1 MIGVFYYMNEVM
13 KVNIREATIQ
23 DAQGIG
29 KVHVDSWRTTYKDII
44 PDHFLN
50 NLSYEQ
56 RTELAKRNIA
66 KKDNHMLVAENEF
79 GEIVGFADAST
90 RESNVVP
97 YSSDLTSIYLLE
109 EYQGKG
115 IGKLLLKEL
124 FMYFKQKEYQS
135 IFVEVLAENKTR
147 NFYEYYG
154 AEYVK
159 TVQIAIGG
167 KVLEEFVYVWND
179 IDKVLETFE

>member
-1 MIGVFYYMNEVM
+1 M
-13 KVNIREATIQ
+13 KIREATMQ

-44 PDHFLN
+44 PDSFLN

-56 RTELAKRNIA
+56 RTELWKKNITI
-66 KKDNHMLVAENEF
+66 KDNYVLVVENEL
-79 GEIVGFADAST
+79 GEIIGFATASNKET
-90 RESNVVP
+90 NDVP

-109 EYQGKG
+109 ECQGKG
-115 IGKLLLKEL
+115 IGKQLLKEL
-124 FMYFKQKEYQS
+124 FIFFKKKNHQS

-147 NFYEYYG
+147 YFYEYYG

-159 TVQIAIGG
+159 TVQINIGG
-167 KVLEEFVYVWND
+167 KVLEEFVYVWKN
-179 IDKVLETFE
+179 IDKVLETLE